1 MSRPRRFFL
10 LAASGLLLGLLLLFA
25 LSKATPYEETIE
37 HGPAPEVRSNPY
49 LAAERFLIDQGRAV
63 DHAQGLGGL
72 AESKSNQQV
81 LLLLGERS
89 NMTPGQAER
98 LLRWVDQG
106 GHLVFVAERIWDENS
121 GSSGDLLL
129 DALNLQQHEAGE
141 NLDDSHTADAAA
153 NAEKRPVLTRL
164 YLENE
169 DAPAYLAFDT
179 NYHLYDAGGS
189 AHAWANSASATH
201 MLQLQRGNGLITA
214 LTDSWIWRND
224 AIAQYDHAWLLWYL
238 TQDRDVALIYRTEHD
253 DLLQRLLRY
262 FPEALAALLL
272 MLLATLWHV
281 AQRQGPLMEPVE
293 RNRRRLQEHLRGSAD
308 FLYRRAGQRQLLS
321 NLQDDV
327 RRQAQ
332 RRHPG
337 FKTLGYVEQC
347 QVLAAISQTT
357 SGAVT
362 QAMLPPSN
370 KPVSASE
377 FTRQVAHLQSLRNS
391 L

>member
-1 MSRPRRFFL
+1 MSRPRRLFL
-10 LAASGLLLGLLLLFA
+10 LAAGGLLLGLLLLFA

-63 DHAQGLGGL
+63 DHADGLGGL
-72 AESKSNQQV
+72 AESKNNQQV

-89 NMTPGQAER
+89 TMTPGQAER
-98 LLRWVDQG
+98 LLHWVDQG
-106 GHLVFVAERIWDENS
+106 GHLVFVAERIWDEKN

-141 NLDDSHTADAAA
+141 NLDDSLTADAAA
-153 NAEKRPVLTRL
+153 NAEKRPALTRL

-179 NYHLYDAGGS
+179 NYHLYDAGGR

-201 MLQLQRGNGLITA
+201 MLQLRRGSGLITA
-214 LTDSWIWRND
+214 LTDSWIWQND

-238 TQDRDVALIYRTEHD
+238 TQDRDVTLIYRTEHD

-281 AQRQGPLMEPVE
+281 AQRQGPLEAPAE
-293 RNRRRLQEHLRGSAD
+293 RNRRRLQEHLRGTAD
-308 FLYRRAGQRQLLS
+308 FLHRRVGQHRLIS
-321 NLQDDV
+321 SLQDDIL
-327 RRQAQ
+327 RQAQ

-337 FKTLGYVEQC
+337 FEILEHAEQC
-347 QVLAAISQTT
+347 QVLARV
-357 SGAVT
+357 SGTGADAVT
-362 QAMLPPSN
+362 QAMLPPFKN
-370 KPVSASE
+370 PVSAAE
-377 FTRQVAHLQSLRNS
+377 FTRQVARLQSIRNR

>member
-10 LAASGLLLGLLLLFA
+10 LTASGLLLGLLLLFA

-37 HGPAPEVRSNPY
+37 HGPSPEVRSNPY
-49 LAAERFLIDQGRAV
+49 LAAERFLTDQGRAV

-72 AESKSNQQV
+72 AESKYNQQV

-89 NMTPGQAER
+89 SMTPGQAER
-98 LLRWVDQG
+98 LLHWVDQG
-106 GHLVFVAERIWDENS
+106 GPLVFVAERIWDETS
-121 GSSGDLLL
+121 GGSGDLLL

-153 NAEKRPVLTRL
+153 NAEKSPALTRL

-169 DAPAYLAFDT
+169 VAPAYLAFDT

-189 AHAWANSASATH
+189 AHAWANSAGATH
-201 MLQLQRGNGLITA
+201 MLQFRRGNGLITA

-224 AIAQYDHAWLLWYL
+224 AIARYDHAWLLWYL
-238 TQDRDVALIYRTEHD
+238 TQDRDVTLIYRTEHD

-272 MLLATLWHV
+272 MALATLWHV
-281 AQRQGPLMEPVE
+281 AQRQGPLTEPAE

-308 FLYRRAGQRQLLS
+308 FLYRRAGHCQLLS
-321 NLQDDV
+321 SLQADI

-337 FKTLGYVEQC
+337 FETLEYFEQC
-347 QVLAAISQTT
+347 QVLATISRTT
-357 SGAVT
+357 LDTVA
-362 QAMLPPSN
+362 QAMLTPQN
-370 KPVSASE
+370 KAVSATE
-377 FTRQVAHLQSLRNS
+377 FTRQVARLQSLRNA